1 MEPEAA
7 DHHPV
12 AVPDEQI
19 IIVNDN
25 PVVTVPQPM
34 DVPPATGQSQ
44 PSEEILDLASN
55 IISVPQQ

>member
-1 MEPEAA
+1 M
-7 DHHPV
+7 

-19 IIVNDN
+19 IIINDD

-44 PSEEILDLASN
+44 PSEENLDLASN
-55 IISVPQQ
+55 STSVPQQ

>member
-1 MEPEAA
+1 M
-7 DHHPV
+7 

-19 IIVNDN
+19 IIVNDD

-44 PSEEILDLASN
+44 PSEENLDLASN
-55 IISVPQQ
+55 STSVPQQ